1 MATVNIISVIYG
13 LFEHSFAWAS
23 SNEDE
28 FCYEL
33 NVEFSELINF
43 DDVYILMRV
52 DKSLLAMAINSC
64 VNSRFSALVWLLFSF
79 DQDMRVGK
87 TLIQTLAC
95 QILSTLVQLLLWLTR
110 IWDFKKLSCKI
121 SFLNFH
127 RQLEIYL

>member
-1 MATVNIISVIYG
+1 MSLIYG

-33 NVEFSELINF
+33 NAELSELINF
-43 DDVYILMRV
+43 DDIYILTTV

-64 VNSRFSALVWLLFSF
+64 VNSRFSAILWLLFSF

-95 QILSTLVQLLLWLTR
+95 QLSSTLVQ
-110 IWDFKKLSCKI
+110 
-121 SFLNFH
+121 FLFS
-127 RQLEIYL
+127 